1 MTYLFAAG
9 LGIGG
14 WLISLVIQA
23 AIATTIT
30 SQYRRKVGTPERVAQ
45 LQAPVDALLSG
56 IIHEPVRVAM
66 IWWLI
71 STGTVG
77 TFSWFGPEIPE
88 SPFLLALAFAA
99 GWALAELIHLI
110 VIVRVTMKRASA
122 EEQQDFRETGLVNPR
137 IMTMRVLEIILRNI
151 GLTLLLIT
159 LPILVVVTLTARAA
173 SSLLATRTMIFNT
186 QDPETKRANSL
197 ISTELLAAII
207 FAILGL
213 AVVAIN

>member
-1 MTYLFAAG
+1 
-9 LGIGG
+9 
-14 WLISLVIQA
+14 A

-77 TFSWFGPEIPE
+77 TISWFGPEIPE
-88 SPFLLALAFAA
+88 SPFLLALAFAS
-99 GWALAELIHLI
+99 GWSLAELIHLI
-110 VIVRVTMKRASA
+110 VIVRVTMKRTSA
-122 EEQQDFRETGLVNPR
+122 EVQQDLRESGLVNPR
-137 IMTMRVLEIILRNI
+137 LITMQVLEIILRNI

-159 LPILVVVTLTARAA
+159 LPCLVVVTL
-173 SSLLATRTMIFNT
+173 
-186 QDPETKRANSL
+186 
-197 ISTELLAAII
+197 
-207 FAILGL
+207 
-213 AVVAIN
+213 